1 MVEIGDTK
9 KKMLKEMIRELHSG
23 VPPQQVKE
31 KFKEALANV
40 SSLEISQIEQELVR
54 EGMPREEIHRLCE
67 VHMLVFQE
75 QLESQRPEVPAE
87 NPVNILQEEH
97 KIMLQLTE
105 MLKTIAKNVQRAP
118 ALSEVTEDIA
128 HLKHVKEDLVD
139 SEKHYLREEN
149 VLFPML
155 EKHGVTEPPAIMWTE
170 HNRIREEKKKFFALV
185 DEYST
190 LGFQDFKA
198 QLAEAADVLSELLS
212 SHFFKEN
219 NILFPTAMKVVTDD
233 EWANIRKEFDNI
245 GYCRFTP
252 QHLIRPTPQ
261 VERMEK
267 EKPKPTPMPTE
278 LLQFDT
284 GEFSKAQVD
293 SIMKTLPFD
302 VTFVDKDDIVRYFN
316 KSEIFLRTKSVI
328 GRRVQQC
335 HPQKSVHV
343 VSQILESFKAGRKD
357 VAEFWIP
364 MDNGA
369 RLVHIRYFAVR
380 DKDKNYLGTME
391 VTQDITGIKKIEGE
405 KRLLDWKD

>member
-1 MVEIGDTK
+1 MNDAK
-9 KKMLKEMIRELHSG
+9 KKMLKEMIKELHSG
-23 VPPQQVKE
+23 APPQQIKE
-31 KFKEALANV
+31 KFKQALANV
-40 SSLEISQIEQELVR
+40 SSLEISQIEQELVQ

-75 QLESQRPEVPAE
+75 QLESQRPEIPTE

-97 KIMLQLTE
+97 KIMIQLTE

-118 ALSEVTEDIA
+118 IKTELTEDIA

-170 HNRIREEKKKFFALV
+170 HNRIREEKKKFFMLV

-190 LGFQDFKA
+190 LDFHDFKA

-219 NILFPTAMKVVTDD
+219 NILFPTAMKVVTND
-233 EWANIRKEFDNI
+233 EWAKIRKEFDNI

-267 EKPKPTPMPTE
+267 EKPGLIHMPTE

-284 GEFSKAQVD
+284 GESSKAQVE
-293 SIMKTLPFD
+293 SILKTLPFD

-316 KSEIFLRTKSVI
+316 KSEIFLRTKSII

-335 HPQKSVHV
+335 HPQKSVHIV
-343 VSQILESFKAGRKD
+343 NQILESFKAGKKD

-364 MDNGA
+364 MDNSA
-369 RLVHIRYFAVR
+369 RLIHIRYFAVR
-380 DKDKNYLGTME
+380 DKDRNYMGTME
-391 VTQDITGIKKIEGE
+391 VTQDITAIKKIEGE

>member
-1 MVEIGDTK
+1 
-9 KKMLKEMIRELHSG
+9 
-23 VPPQQVKE
+23 
-31 KFKEALANV
+31 
-40 SSLEISQIEQELVR
+40 
-54 EGMPREEIHRLCE
+54 
-67 VHMLVFQE
+67 MLVFQE
-75 QLESQRPEVPAE
+75 QLESQKSEVPME

-118 ALSEVTEDIA
+118 IETELTEDIA

-170 HNRIREEKKKFFALV
+170 HNRIREEKKKFFTLV
-185 DEYST
+185 DSYGT
-190 LGFQDFKA
+190 IGFQDFKT
-198 QLAEAADVLSELLS
+198 QLTEAADILNELLS

-219 NILFPTAMKVVTDD
+219 NILFPTAMKVVTND

-261 VERMEK
+261 VEAMKK
-267 EKPKPTPMPTE
+267 EKPEPTPMPAE

-284 GEFSKAQVD
+284 GEFSKAQVEN
-293 SIMKTLPFD
+293 ILKTLPFD

-328 GRRVQQC
+328 SRRVQQC
-335 HPQKSVHV
+335 HPQKSVHIV
-343 VSQILESFKAGRKD
+343 NEILESFKAGKKD

-380 DKDKNYLGTME
+380 DKDRNYVGTME

>member
-1 MVEIGDTK
+1 MTERNDTK

-31 KFKEALANV
+31 KFREALANI
-40 SSLEISQIEQELVR
+40 SSLEISQIEQELVQ

-75 QLESQRPEVPAE
+75 QLESQKLEIPAE
-87 NPVNILQEEH
+87 NPVSILQEEH

-105 MLKTIAKNVQRAP
+105 MLKIIAKSVHQA
-118 ALSEVTEDIA
+118 SGITDVTDDIA
-128 HLKHVKEDLVD
+128 HLKHVKDDLLD

-149 VLFPML
+149 VLFPTL

-170 HNRIREEKKKFFALV
+170 HNRIREEKKKFFTLV
-185 DEYST
+185 DDYSAID
-190 LGFQDFKA
+190 FQDFKTK
-198 QLAEAADVLSELLS
+198 LTEAADVLSELLS

-219 NILFPTAMKVVTDD
+219 NILFPTAMKVVTDE
-233 EWANIRKEFDNI
+233 EWMKIRREFDNI

-252 QHLIRPTPQ
+252 QHLIRPTAQ
-261 VERMEK
+261 SGRMEE
-267 EKPKPTPMPTE
+267 EKPEPMHMPTE

-284 GEFSKAQVD
+284 GEFSKAQIE

-316 KSEIFLRTKSVI
+316 KSEIFLRTESVI
-328 GRRVQQC
+328 GRKVQQC
-335 HPQKSVHV
+335 HPQKSVHIV
-343 VSQILESFKAGRKD
+343 NQILESFKTGKKD

-369 RLVHIRYFAVR
+369 RLIHIRYFTVR
-380 DKDKNYLGTME
+380 DKDRNYVGTME